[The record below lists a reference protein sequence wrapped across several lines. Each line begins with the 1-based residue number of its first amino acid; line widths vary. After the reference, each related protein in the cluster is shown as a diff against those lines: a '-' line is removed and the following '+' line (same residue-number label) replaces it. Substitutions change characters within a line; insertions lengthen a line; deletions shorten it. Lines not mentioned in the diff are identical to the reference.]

1 MNYFVNFQRMDTNS
15 LLTEIENF
23 NLDTKPSGNCQNQD
37 LPPVN
42 YDDIDIDSDE
52 FDEIINRKVSSL
64 EPDRREVPGRSPR
77 PSAVSPF
84 SEDDDWEAR
93 GQPPT
98 GMRLGPIG
106 QEHEE
111 QEAGSMNKIESVGGQ
126 DDLVEVVKKMEE
138 DQEELTSNL
147 MALTSHYA
155 KVQLR
160 LQQVVAAP
168 NEAREELLKDLEDF
182 AFRGIPN
189 MRPPDMN
196 NKTLCLVK
204 VNTC

>member
-1 MNYFVNFQRMDTNS
+1 MQLKFQTMDTNS
-15 LLTEIENF
+15 LLNEIENF
-23 NLDTKPSGNCQNQD
+23 HLDTSQD
-37 LPPVN
+37 LTSVN
-42 YDDIDIDSDE
+42 YDDIDIESDE
-52 FDEIINRKVSSL
+52 FDEIINRKVSSIDT
-64 EPDRREVPGRSPR
+64 ERREVPGRSPR

-84 SEDDDWEAR
+84 PSEDDDWEA
-93 GQPPT
+93 GDQPPS

-106 QEHEE
+106 QENEE
-111 QEAGSMNKIESVGGQ
+111 PEAVADTKMKASGGQ
-126 DDLVEVVKKMEE
+126 GDLVEVVKRMEE

-160 LQQVVAAP
+160 LQQIVAAP

-189 MRPPDMN
+189 MRPPE
-196 NKTLCLVK
+196 KQALCLVR
-204 VNTC
+204 VHDNM

>member
-1 MNYFVNFQRMDTNS
+1 MDTNS

-23 NLDTKPSGNCQNQD
+23 HLDTKSPSKSQD
-37 LPPVN
+37 LLPAK

-52 FDEIINRKVSSL
+52 FDEIINRKVTNL
-64 EPDRREVPGRSPR
+64 ETDRGEVPGRSPR
-77 PSAVSPF
+77 PNVVSPF

-93 GQPPT
+93 GHPPT

-111 QEAGSMNKIESVGGQ
+111 QEAGTLAEIEASGGQ

-189 MRPPDMN
+189 MRPPDMD
-196 NKTLCLVK
+196 NKTLCLVS
-204 VNTC
+204 

>member
-1 MNYFVNFQRMDTNS
+1 MDTNS

-23 NLDTKPSGNCQNQD
+23 NLDTKPSGNTQDQD
-37 LPPVN
+37 LLPVN

-64 EPDRREVPGRSPR
+64 ETDRREVPGRSPR

-111 QEAGSMNKIESVGGQ
+111 PEAGSSVKIQSAGGQ

-189 MRPPDMN
+189 MRPPDMD
-196 NKTLCLVK
+196 NKALCLVK
-204 VNTC
+204 VNTYSQQEVY

>member
-1 MNYFVNFQRMDTNS
+1 MDTNS

-23 NLDTKPSGNCQNQD
+23 HLDTKSPSKSQD
-37 LPPVN
+37 LLPVN

-52 FDEIINRKVSSL
+52 FDEIINRKVTSL
-64 EPDRREVPGRSPR
+64 ETDRGEVPGRSPR
-77 PSAVSPF
+77 PNVVSPF

-111 QEAGSMNKIESVGGQ
+111 QEAGSLAKTEASGGQ

-138 DQEELTSNL
+138 DQEELTSTL

-189 MRPPDMN
+189 MRPPDMD
-196 NKTLCLVK
+196 NKTLCLVEL
-204 VNTC
+204 TI